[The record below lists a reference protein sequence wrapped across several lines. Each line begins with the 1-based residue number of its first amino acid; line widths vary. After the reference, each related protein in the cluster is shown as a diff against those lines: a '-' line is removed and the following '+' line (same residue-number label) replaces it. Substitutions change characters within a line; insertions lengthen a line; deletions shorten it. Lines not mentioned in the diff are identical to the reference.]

1 MPLLALALFLQ
12 GVEPASCQGADTPSI
27 NACASAE
34 FATADAELNR
44 YYQAAMRRLRSDGEA
59 QTAEDLVKA
68 QRAWIQYRDAECGA
82 VYQNWIG
89 GSIRTLMGI
98 TCRTRLTKLRTYVI
112 WSHWLTYMDSTP
124 PILPRPNV
132 TSVVQGTNR

>member
-1 MPLLALALFLQ
+1 MPLFTLALFLQ
-12 GVEPASCQGADTPSI
+12 AANPASCTGDDTPSI

-34 FATADAELNR
+34 FDAADAELNR
-44 YYQAAMRRLRSDGEA
+44 YYQAAMRRLRSEGEGEA
-59 QTAEDLVKA
+59 AKELVKA

-82 VYQNWIG
+82 VYQNWSG

-98 TCRTRLTKLRTYVI
+98 SCQTRLTKLRTHVI

-124 PILPRPNV
+124 PILPRPDL
-132 TSVVQGTNR
+132 SVLRDDDRP